1 MRSGEE
7 KRGEEE
13 KWRKI
18 VACNGAKLEVWII
31 GGARRN
37 KENSSQKRKTALE
50 GEIAVFS
57 SKSVYSL
64 WGQNREC
71 VDDPDTWHAIRGS
84 SVGYHPTFYRYSK
97 LNIPVSPEIAHYKWG
112 NRYGNYEMVLHW
124 KHPLYW
130 HISGRAEKAVSHT
143 KLLHLCSQV
152 VCWRHIDWLHST
164 SLEPYCNSTTYT
176 YSTSIP
182 RRKVWDFFVL
192 QLCTAVLIL

>member
-112 NRYGNYEMVLHW
+112 NRYGNYEMVLTRLT
-124 KHPLYW
+124 KDVALKNTLFIGIYQ
-130 HISGRAEKAVSHT
+130 EELKKQYHT
-143 KLLHLCSQV
+143 QNCCICVLKLCAG
-152 VCWRHIDWLHST
+152 DT
-164 SLEPYCNSTTYT
+164 
-176 YSTSIP
+176 
-182 RRKVWDFFVL
+182 
-192 QLCTAVLIL
+192 

>member
-7 KRGEEE
+7 KGGEEE

-112 NRYGNYEMVLHW
+112 NRYGNYEMLHW
-124 KHPLYW
+124 KTP
-130 HISGRAEKAVSHT
+130 S
-143 KLLHLCSQV
+143 LLAYFRKSWKSSITHKIVAFVFSSCV
-152 VCWRHIDWLHST
+152 
-164 SLEPYCNSTTYT
+164 LETHRLTALNQSWIVTL
-176 YSTSIP
+176 
-182 RRKVWDFFVL
+182 L
-192 QLCTAVLIL
+192 Q